1 MKEHEVKMVQVLETS
16 IFKNTSVSYDAM
28 YFYCDEAEELYADEF
43 QMHENDRA
51 MKDAYRAQKGLLTSE
66 EIVMIRKKYDIK
78 QTDLC
83 ILLGWGAKT
92 ITRYEGSQVQDKAHD
107 NILRK
112 IAADPEWFLC
122 LLKDAKNELP
132 LASYQKYFK
141 RAACLYEKSEDLY
154 MRKALEARYIRN
166 KSSI

>member
-1 MKEHEVKMVQVLETS
+1 MLETS
-16 IFKNTSVSYDAM
+16 IFKNTSVSYDAI
-28 YFYCDEAEELYADEF
+28 YFYCDEAEKLYADEF

-51 MKDAYRAQKGLLTSE
+51 M
-66 EIVMIRKKYDIK
+66 
-78 QTDLC
+78 
-83 ILLGWGAKT
+83 
-92 ITRYEGSQVQDKAHD
+92 
-107 NILRK
+107 
-112 IAADPEWFLC
+112 
-122 LLKDAKNELP
+122 KDAKNELP